1 MSTSKKIDDDFYSRS
16 IFTYGID
23 TQKKLS
29 KMKVLIV
36 DMRGLG
42 VETAK
47 NIILSGIGEVD
58 IYDPKIVNI
67 KDLGSNFFLSEEDV
81 AKKNRDEACLEKLA
95 QLNSY
100 VKVGLL
106 KIEHKNN
113 IDEYINLFCEKIL
126 NYNVVVF
133 TELHSMYFIDKI
145 DKVCREKN
153 IKLIYGMCLGL
164 VGYVFTDFGKEHI
177 IINETGEEIE
187 PYLVKSI
194 TKDKNG
200 LVTIADENDL
210 SIKNGDYIRFKEVE
224 GMIELNEEGKE
235 FQIILENN
243 KSFKIGD
250 TSNFKEYKKGGKIYK
265 IIKPIKK
272 QYYDFYHRST
282 MICDDDH
289 PFNIVDNT
297 KIGRQELLYMALRGV
312 HDFYIQNNYTLPEL
326 NNMEQAKSI
335 LEQVKKMYD
344 IHLFVLFLEE

>member
-81 AKKNRDEACLEKLA
+81 GKKNRDEACLEKLA

-113 IDEYINLFCEKIL
+113 IDEY
-126 NYNVVVF
+126 
-133 TELHSMYFIDKI
+133 
-145 DKVCREKN
+145 KVCREKN

-194 TKDKNG
+194 TKDENG

-326 NNMEQAKSI
+326 NNMEQTKSI
-335 LEQVKKMYD
+335 LEQVKKIYD
-344 IHLFVLFLEE
+344 TAKENNFLAIKIFKTLMKK